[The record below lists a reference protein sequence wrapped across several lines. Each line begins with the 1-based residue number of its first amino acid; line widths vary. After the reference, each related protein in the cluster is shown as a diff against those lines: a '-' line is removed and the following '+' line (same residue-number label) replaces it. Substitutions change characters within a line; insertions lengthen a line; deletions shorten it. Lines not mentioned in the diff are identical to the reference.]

1 MIRKIKGYSPFTNLS
16 YVLIKAEGNVE
27 KSKFCLKSAPQFLY
41 VKNLVPPRT
50 QKRFD
55 SSVFARVDL
64 CTRWPLDDLTPS
76 SCSPN
81 QQNVYIYIYVF
92 MLYIIDDEF
101 IFNSV
106 MKQTKQERPQ
116 QSNKSELIW
125 IPTLLAVLVLC
136 TICFLSIVIYRR
148 KSKFIYE
155 LLLQPDYFTV

>member
-1 MIRKIKGYSPFTNLS
+1 MIRKIKRYSPFTNLS

-27 KSKFCLKSAPQFLY
+27 KSKFCLKSDPQFLY

-55 SSVFARVDL
+55 SSVFARVGL

-76 SCSPN
+76 SCSPKSTKC
-81 QQNVYIYIYVF
+81 VYIYVF
-92 MLYIIDDEF
+92 MLYIIVDEI

-106 MKQTKQERPQ
+106 MKQTKQEHSQ
-116 QSNKSELIW
+116 QSNSSEFIW
-125 IPTLLAVLVLC
+125 IPSLFGVLVLC
-136 TICFLSIVIYRR
+136 AICFLCIVIYRR

-155 LLLQPDYFTV
+155 LFLQPDYFTV